1 MTYRV
6 VVTGHT
12 PEGASAL
19 VRDEVVAETPGWMF
33 NFWSTDET
41 PTDNGPAAADAGPG
55 LRLAPPPAGSLFRIF
70 HILPDRRLAA
80 MTKAELEE
88 ISNRIGARIE
98 ARPGERLWH
107 RTDTV
112 DYVVVL
118 SGRVTL
124 HLDDGDVELGPH
136 DIVVQRGTHHAWSN
150 RTDEIA
156 VAVCVMIGAK
166 PLGGAP
172 PKPAPDRLVI
182 GA

>member
-1 MTYRV
+1 MSYRV

-12 PEGASAL
+12 SEGSSAL
-19 VRDEVVAETPGWMF
+19 VRDEVVTQSPGWMF
-33 NFWSTDET
+33 HFWSSDES
-41 PTDNGPAAADAGPG
+41 PADNGPGTAGARPDQ
-55 LRLAPPPAGSLFRIF
+55 RLSPPPTGSLFRIF
-70 HILPDRRLAA
+70 HIPPDRRVAA
-80 MTKAELEE
+80 MTAADLEA
-88 ISNRIGARIE
+88 ISSGIGARIE

-124 HLDDGDVELGPH
+124 HLDEGDVELGPQ

-150 RTDEIA
+150 RTDQDA
-156 VAVCVMIGAK
+156 VAVCVMVGAI
-166 PLGGAP
+166 PLGVTP
-172 PKPAPDRLVI
+172 PRPAPDRLVI